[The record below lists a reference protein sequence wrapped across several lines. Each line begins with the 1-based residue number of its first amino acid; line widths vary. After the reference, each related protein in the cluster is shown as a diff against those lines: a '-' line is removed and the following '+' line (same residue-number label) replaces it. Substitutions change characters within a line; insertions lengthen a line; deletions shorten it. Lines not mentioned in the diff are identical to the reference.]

1 MKSSIDALN
10 EAYSHQEIYKVVPEQ
25 LIVAG
30 IVELE
35 QKIRKL
41 AESKQD
47 KPIDP
52 ADYIDNKELEKGKMQ
67 GKLHGVLVSAGDN
80 YHEKAEKI
88 YRFLQ
93 TLE

>member
-1 MKSSIDALN
+1 MKSFIEVLKDVQAN
-10 EAYSHQEIYKVVPEQ
+10 KEIYKVIPEPV
-25 LIVAG
+25 LVAG
-30 IVELE
+30 LLELE

-52 ADYIDNKELEKGKMQ
+52 ADYIDNRELEKGKMQ

-80 YHEKAEKI
+80 YREVAEKI